1 MNLLQNKVAIVTGA
15 SAGIGYAAALLFAA
29 NGAKIVASGR
39 NGEALARLKGEG
51 QSQGGTVETVTG
63 DIRLEETHAELVR
76 CALENFGRIDVAFN
90 NAATVGR
97 IAPLTDQRIEDWNEV
112 VATNLTAAF
121 LGARAQVP
129 AMIESGGGSIIFTGS
144 FVGSSVG
151 LPGLSVYGCT
161 KSALIGLV
169 KGLTADFGA
178 QGIRVNALFPGG
190 TRTAMAGDRAQ
201 QEWAASLHAV
211 KRIAEPIEIA
221 QVALFL
227 ASDMSSFVTGTVVWA
242 DGGNSA
248 VKL

>member
-1 MNLLQNKVAIVTGA
+1 MNLLKNKVAIVTGA
-15 SAGIGYAAALLFAA
+15 SAGIGYAAARLFAE

-39 NGEALARLKGEG
+39 NSEALAELKDEV
-51 QSQGGTVETVTG
+51 QNNGGIVETVTG
-63 DIRLEETHAELVR
+63 DIRQEATHAELVR
-76 CALENFGRIDVAFN
+76 CALENFGHIDVAFN

-97 IAPLTDQRIEDWNEV
+97 IAPLTDQHIEDWNEV
-112 VATNLTAAF
+112 VATNLTSAF

-129 AMIESGGGSIIFTGS
+129 AMLENGGGSIIFTGS

-151 LPGLSVYGCT
+151 LPGMSLYGCT

-169 KGLTADFGA
+169 KGLTADFGT
-178 QGIRVNALFPGG
+178 QGLRANALFPGG

-201 QEWAASLHAV
+201 QEWAASLHAM
-211 KRIAEPIEIA
+211 KRIAEPVEIA
-221 QVALFL
+221 QAALFL
-227 ASDMSSFVTGTVVWA
+227 ASDMSSFITGTVIWA